1 MAITN
6 GYTTLALLKARMAI
20 PSATTTYD
28 TQLEAVITTAS
39 RVIDGDTDRVFF
51 LTSATR
57 YFTADDALS
66 LFISDDIQTVTT
78 LETLSS
84 ASGGVRVYGY
94 SWQSYEYDLEPET
107 GPPYTR
113 VIAAGTGRYAFPRD
127 RRGVKITGTFGYCSL
142 NSVPFEIQEACLLLA
157 QRYYERS
164 KSPLGII
171 GGGDITEAVRINKA
185 DPDYLVL
192 IADYKK
198 ILMIPTASW
207 GA

>member
-39 RVIDGDTDRVFF
+39 RVIDADTERQFY
-51 LTSATR
+51 LTSDTR
-57 YFTADDALS
+57 YYTADNPLS
-66 LFISDDIQTVTT
+66 LFISDDIQTVTS

-84 ASGGVRVYGY
+84 SSGGIRTYGY
-94 SWQSYEYDLEPET
+94 SWQSYEYDLEPDN

-113 VIAAGTGRYAFPRD
+113 VIAVGTSRYVFPYE
-127 RRGVKITGTFGYCSL
+127 RRGVKITGTFGYCSI
-142 NSVPFEIQEACLLLA
+142 NNVPFAIQEACLLLA

-164 KSPLGII
+164 KSPMGMI
-171 GGGDITEAVRINKA
+171 GGGDMTEAVRISKV
-185 DPDYLVL
+185 DPDYVSL
-192 IADYKK
+192 IADFKK

>member
-6 GYTTLALLKARMAI
+6 GYTTLSLLKARMAI

-39 RVIDGDTDRVFF
+39 RVIDADTERQFF
-51 LTSATR
+51 LTSGTR
-57 YFTADDALS
+57 YYTADDHLS

-78 LETLSS
+78 LETISS

-94 SWQSYEYDLEPET
+94 SWQSYEYDLEPEN

-113 VIAAGTGRYAFPRD
+113 VIAAGTGRYAFPSD
-127 RRGVKITGTFGYCSL
+127 RRGVKITGTFGYCPSS
-142 NSVPFEIQEACLLLA
+142 NVPFPIQEACLLLA

-164 KSPLGII
+164 KSPMGMI
-171 GGGDITEAVRINKA
+171 GGGDMTEAVRINKT
-185 DPDYLVL
+185 DPDYTAL
-192 IADYKK
+192 IADYKR
-198 ILMIPTASW
+198 IIMVPTASW